1 MKSLR
6 NTPTGSCYEVLSLL
20 QLFYERPVEAWLA
33 LDAETLQ
40 TLRVKTEALAC
51 WLKGVERLARCQPA
65 KGR

>member
-6 NTPTGSCYEVLSLL
+6 NTPMGSCYEVLSLL
-20 QLFYERPVEAWLA
+20 QLFYERPVQAWLA

-40 TLRVKTEALAC
+40 TLGVKTEALAR
-51 WLKGVERLARCQPA
+51 WLKGISALSAFLDA